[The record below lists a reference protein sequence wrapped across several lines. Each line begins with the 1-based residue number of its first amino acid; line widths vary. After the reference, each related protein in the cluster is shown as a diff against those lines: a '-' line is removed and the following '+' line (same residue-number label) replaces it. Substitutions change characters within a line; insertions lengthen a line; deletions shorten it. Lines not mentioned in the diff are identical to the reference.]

1 MIQFNTIRDKIY
13 NANTPKQFVLSKK
26 IRGEK
31 AVTLS
36 PEDNMKI
43 NNSYRKNCSL
53 LDTEEMQGRL
63 LAKNIYPN

>member
-13 NANTPKQFVLSKK
+13 VASTPKQFVLSKK
-26 IRGEK
+26 IKGEK
-31 AVTLS
+31 QIILS

-63 LAKNIYPN
+63 LSEKIWAI